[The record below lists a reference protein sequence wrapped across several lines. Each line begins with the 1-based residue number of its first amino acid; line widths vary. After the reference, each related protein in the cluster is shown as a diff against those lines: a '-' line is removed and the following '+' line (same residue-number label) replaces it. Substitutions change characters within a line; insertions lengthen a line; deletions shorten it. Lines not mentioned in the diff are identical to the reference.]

1 MFQPANVINV
11 YRQQIALEK
20 NVRHTKPLI
29 HKDDSQFKIAED

>member
-20 NVRHTKPLI
+20 KCKA
-29 HKDDSQFKIAED
+29 HKTTDP